1 MRQYEQ
7 AFYEELN
14 LFGFNEL
21 IPLNYLTSVSKCVII
36 NVETRKKEAV
46 TCM

>member
-14 LFGFNEL
+14 LFGFNKFW
-21 IPLNYLTSVSKCVII
+21 NYPRTEEP
-36 NVETRKKEAV
+36 NVPIRI
-46 TCM
+46 